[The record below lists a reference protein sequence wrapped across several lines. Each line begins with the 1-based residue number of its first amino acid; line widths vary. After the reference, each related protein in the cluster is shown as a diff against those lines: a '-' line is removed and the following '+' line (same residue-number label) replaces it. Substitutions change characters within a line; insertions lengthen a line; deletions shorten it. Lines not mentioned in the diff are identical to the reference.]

1 MTVTK
6 SRALLAALMLAA
18 APLAMTA
25 AHAQDDAKGRD
36 VSTGGDGSRF
46 QRPTQAK
53 AQAANTLSSEV
64 RNALGTAQD
73 AIAAK
78 KWPDAIA
85 AGKKG
90 LAASKTDYEKFT
102 SNQILANVYISS
114 GDQAGAD
121 EPAEAAAD
129 VPRDAIPA
137 EYQQSTYYLAAAL
150 ALNAKHNDK
159 AIVYAKA
166 LQAINATDARS
177 QDVIG
182 RAYYASGDPGAV
194 AFFQKQIDT
203 AAATGKAPSQ
213 NALQMLMAAQINAKD
228 EAGAEKT
235 MLQQVLYFNDK
246 KDWEQI
252 IDVTMSTNGV
262 RDIDAVM
269 LGRLLFVSGANIS
282 KENAQL
288 IGETTQKMA
297 LYGDAQA
304 AQAKGATLQLDA
316 SRVAADKASLP
327 QQVQMA
333 GGQNGLFSVKLAEAQ
348 YGYGM
353 YAEAE
358 ASARLALSK
367 GGADASEAQLLI
379 GMSQVMAGKYADG
392 IASLGQVKGGGPVTP
407 HVADLWIAYA
417 KIKGG
422 LVPGAQAAAR

>member
-1 MTVTK
+1 MTLAK
-6 SRALLAALMLAA
+6 SRALLAALLLAA
-18 APLAMTA
+18 APLAITA
-25 AHAQDDAKGRD
+25 AHAQEDSRQTSD
-36 VSTGGDGSRF
+36 GGDGSRF
-46 QRPTQAK
+46 QRPSQAK
-53 AQAANTLSSEV
+53 AQAANTLGSAVQRSLS
-64 RNALGTAQD
+64 NAQAQM
-73 AIAAK
+73 AAK
-78 KWPDAIA
+78 KWPDALA
-85 AGKKG
+85 AAKEG
-90 LAASKTDYEKFT
+90 LANSKTDYEKLT
-102 SNQILANVYISS
+102 SNRILTSIDINM
-114 GDQAGAD
+114 GDEAGAAAA
-121 EPAEAAAD
+121 AEAAAD
-129 VPRDAIPA
+129 TPAASIPA
-137 EYQQSTYYLAAAL
+137 EDKLAVYYTGAAL

-166 LQAINATDARS
+166 LQALNPADPRM

-182 RAYYASGDPGAV
+182 RAYYASGDPAAV
-194 AFFQKQIDT
+194 AYFQKQVD
-203 AAATGKAPSQ
+203 ATIAGGKAPSRD
-213 NALQMLMAAQINAKD
+213 ALEMLMAAQFKNNN
-228 EAGAEKT
+228 EAAAAKT
-235 MLQQVLYFNDK
+235 MVQSILYYNDK

-269 LGRLLFVSGANIS
+269 LGRLLFVCGANVS

-304 AQAKGATLQLDA
+304 AQAKGATLQLDPA
-316 SRVAADKASLP
+316 RVAADKASLP

-333 GGQNGLFSVKLAEAQ
+333 GGQDGLFSVKLAEAQ

-353 YAEAE
+353 YADAE

-392 IASLGQVKGGGPVTP
+392 VASLGQVKGGGPVTP
-407 HVADLWIAYA
+407 NVAELWITYA

-422 LVPGAQAAAR
+422 LVPGAQSAAR